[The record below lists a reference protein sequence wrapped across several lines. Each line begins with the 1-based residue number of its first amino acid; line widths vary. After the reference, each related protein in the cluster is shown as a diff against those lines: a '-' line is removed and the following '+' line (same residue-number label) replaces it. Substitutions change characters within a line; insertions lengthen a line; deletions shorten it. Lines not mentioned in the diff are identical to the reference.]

1 MRLLGPCLGASCI
14 KEAEMNKVICPNCGT
29 ETSLSASP
37 LMFRG
42 WTGNVNPHA
51 IEHNECPKCGE
62 ATFSPERL
70 KQVDDLLK
78 AS

>member
-29 ETSLSASP
+29 ETSLPASP